1 MIQLYDA
8 ETDEPCGTLSEEQF
22 EILADALEEEGPDD
36 RDYYLNV
43 EVADMIESNGLDPEL
58 VRVLRKALA
67 GREEMDIRWER
78 V

>member
-22 EILADALEEEGPDD
+22 DLLSDALEEEGPED

-43 EVADMIESNGLDPEL
+43 EVVEMLEASASDPDL
-58 VRVLRKALA
+58 VRVLKKALG

>member
-22 EILADALEEEGPDD
+22 ELLVDALEEEGPDD

-43 EVADMIESNGLDPEL
+43 EVVDMIESNGLDPEL

>member
-22 EILADALEEEGPDD
+22 EVLVDALEEEGPDD
-36 RDYYLNV
+36 SDYYLNV
-43 EVADMIESNGLDPEL
+43 EVVDMLEGSGTDPDL
-58 VRVLRKALA
+58 VRKLRKALA
-67 GREEMDIRWER
+67 GRDEMDIRWER

>member
-8 ETDEPCGTLSEEQF
+8 ETDEPCGTLSDEQF
-22 EILADALEEEGPDD
+22 DVLADALEEEGPADD
-36 RDYYLNV
+36 DYYVDV
-43 EVADMIESNGLDPEL
+43 EVVDMLEGNGADPEL
-58 VRVLRKALA
+58 VRVLKKALA